1 MKKYF
6 LLAVFTFL
14 LVTSNYCY
22 GQFSSN
28 SGIFAVIGVNSKTE
42 NSNIENGI
50 NIDVK
55 KTELK
60 GNEPKSGIDSLES
73 QNEIEKVWSDGINYY
88 VSIRLEEDNTQ
99 IQLKLFNMLGKE
111 ISDIYEGSADD
122 GDVFEF
128 SSDLKNGIYICVLNG
143 PNMRDAEKLI
153 ISR

>member
-6 LLAVFTFL
+6 LLAVFIFL
-14 LVTSNYCY
+14 LVSSNYCY
-22 GQFSSN
+22 GQFSSTP
-28 SGIFAVIGVNSKTE
+28 GIFAVIGVNSETDKPH
-42 NSNIENGI
+42 IKNGI
-50 NIDVK
+50 NIDSK

-60 GNEPKSGIDSLES
+60 GNEPKSGIDSLGT
-73 QNEIEKVWSDGINYY
+73 QNKIEKVWSDGINYY

-111 ISDIYEGSADD
+111 ITGIYEGSADD